1 MILCP
6 CNMGPKNRKW
16 THNLGFR
23 IGTSRST
30 SQPSAVSAAVGE
42 RIGRFV
48 KACAAYRFA
57 VTRARSRTSAM
68 TNFACSSRSLTLRAL
83 IAGIQSCVL
92 VNVFM
97 DLPPVSLVASQP
109 RLKFSPWITAV

>member
-1 MILCP
+1 
-6 CNMGPKNRKW
+6 
-16 THNLGFR
+16 
-23 IGTSRST
+23 
-30 SQPSAVSAAVGE
+30 
-42 RIGRFV
+42 
-48 KACAAYRFA
+48 
-57 VTRARSRTSAM
+57 M